1 MPETKTQNPNSDQK
15 SEPKIDVAIKDLIKS
30 LNEDLAR
37 EYQAIIA
44 YTVYSN
50 VLKGAQWMNIAGELK
65 KHAAEE
71 LQHALIIA
79 DQIDYLGGMPTAT
92 PKEVRLSEKPEEM
105 LRFDLDNETVTI
117 KNYRERVRQ
126 AEGLGHYALAEQLR
140 TIISQEQEHQHD
152 LATALGIDVPKVLG
166 QGA

>member
-1 MPETKTQNPNSDQK
+1 MPAKNADQDRK
-15 SEPKIDVAIKDLIKS
+15 KAIKDLIND

-50 VLKGAQWMNIAGELK
+50 VLKGAQWMSIASELR

-71 LQHALIIA
+71 LQHGFIIA
-79 DQIDYLGGMPTAT
+79 DQIDYLGGMPTNT
-92 PKEVRLSEKPEEM
+92 PKPVKLSEKPEDM
-105 LRFDLDNETVTI
+105 IRFDLDNETETI
-117 KNYRERVRQ
+117 KNYRRRVKQ
-126 AEGLGHYALAEQLR
+126 AEAVGHYALAEQLR

-152 LATALGIDVPKVLG
+152 LATALGIDVPDVLSE
-166 QGA
+166 GA